1 MMERLTIW
9 RIGHH
14 YTLARLRERFV
25 LALVW
30 RLPRWLVYWCA
41 IRLMAHATMG
51 RYGDQ
56 EAPALL
62 AMDALERWR
71 EGQDG

>member
-1 MMERLTIW
+1 MAYRRWRERL
-9 RIGHH
+9 
-14 YTLARLRERFV
+14 V

-41 IRLMAHATMG
+41 IRLLAHATTG

-56 EAPALL
+56 VVPDLL

-71 EGQDG
+71 EGA